1 MRAPFAPPRLS
12 EPRKVDADAQAVETS
27 CEIGQTRGEDLA
39 LEGGDVL
46 LVDQLVIDGGD
57 RVLPDQLLRRDL
69 RAEIARA
76 RAHVAVRQLEPR
88 PGERVCELIRIL
100 VEAP

>member
-1 MRAPFAPPRLS
+1 M
-12 EPRKVDADAQAVETS
+12 EADAQAVETS
-27 CEIGQTRGEDLA
+27 SEIDSPEARILA
-39 LEGGDVL
+39 LRSAMSCR
-46 LVDQLVIDGGD
+46 VDQLVIDCGD
-57 RVLPDQLLRRDL
+57 GVLPDQLFRRDL

-76 RAHVAVRQLEPR
+76 GTHVAVRQLEPR